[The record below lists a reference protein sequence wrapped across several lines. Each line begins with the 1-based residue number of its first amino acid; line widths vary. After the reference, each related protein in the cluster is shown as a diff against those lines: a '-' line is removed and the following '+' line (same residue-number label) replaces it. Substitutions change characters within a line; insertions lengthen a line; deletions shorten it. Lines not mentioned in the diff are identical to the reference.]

1 MTRGPAQ
8 PNPRRQNRKIMP
20 SNSYIEAVFDPES
33 VKSADSFANSSG
45 SADRPD
51 PNDYD
56 PFAETGLVEPRE
68 SLSSVFAYVI
78 RHPLETMILRWN
90 WKAAV
95 LSALLRAPIFFFAY
109 LFKKDGLKLAIGAAL
124 AQSAFRLA
132 FGGVNGAIIQSFSKV
147 EPPWHAV
154 LTVPIALAAFSHL
167 MEFVVQTLYD
177 HRTGAVGRGK
187 AIAISVFV
195 SAISALFNLFAMR
208 RGALLV
214 KDESRQSLWRDL
226 IRMPWIIFEF
236 LSFPLV
242 WTWKKSRRMNGT
254 IRKRS

>member
-1 MTRGPAQ
+1 MS
-8 PNPRRQNRKIMP
+8 
-20 SNSYIEAVFDPES
+20 SNSYIEAGFDPDTS
-33 VKSADSFANSSG
+33 QPADTFANVSDPIEG
-45 SADRPD
+45 STSD
-51 PNDYD
+51 DYD
-56 PFAETGLVEPRE
+56 PFADAELVKPRE

-132 FGGVNGAIIQSFSKV
+132 FGGINGAIIQSFSKV

-154 LTVPIALAAFSHL
+154 LTVPIVLATFSHL

-177 HRTGAVGRGK
+177 HQTGAAGRGK

-195 SAISALFNLFAMR
+195 SAVSAVFNLFAMR

-226 IRMPWIIFEF
+226 VRMPWIIFEF

-242 WTWKKSRRMNGT
+242 WTWRNGRRLNGT
-254 IRKRS
+254 IRKRGKSQD